1 MFSNSSSTQM
11 TVEKNENA
19 IQSLQ
24 ALYQERKEAIQ
35 KRLAEFRQVMQWKD
49 DEVFAELCF
58 CLLTPQSSAKVC
70 WEAVTALKQRTLLL
84 KGLPAELEPYL
95 RSVRFSENKAKYILE
110 ARNMFSKDGNLQLK
124 SQISSFYNPYE
135 LREWLVEN
143 VKGLGYKEASHFLR
157 NIGLGEGFAILDR
170 HILRNLNQ
178 LGVIAEIPATITK
191 KRYLEIEERLRTFA
205 TEIDIPMADLDLLFW
220 SKETGWIFK

>member
-1 MFSNSSSTQM
+1 MFSDSSSPQM
-11 TVEKNENA
+11 TVEKGQRA
-19 IQSLQ
+19 ILALQ
-24 ALYQERKEAIQ
+24 TLYRERKEAIQ
-35 KRLAEFRQVMQWKD
+35 KRLAEFRKVMQWKD

-84 KGLPAELEPYL
+84 KGLPAELEPHL
-95 RSVRFSENKAKYILE
+95 RSVRFSESKAKYIVE
-110 ARNMFSKDGNLQLK
+110 ARNMFSMDGDFQLK
-124 SQISSFYNPYE
+124 SQISSFYNPFE

-178 LGVIAEIPATITK
+178 LGVIPEIPITITK
-191 KRYLEIEERLRTFA
+191 KRYLDIEEKLRRFA

-220 SKETGWIFK
+220 SKETGWVFK

>member
-11 TVEKNENA
+11 TVIREQSA
-19 IQSLQ
+19 IPELQ

-49 DEVFAELCF
+49 EEVFAELCF

-70 WEAVTALKQRTLLL
+70 WEAF
-84 KGLPAELEPYL
+84 L
-95 RSVRFSENKAKYILE
+95 RSVRFSDSKAKYIVE
-110 ARNMFSKDGNLQLK
+110 ARDMFSNDGILQLK
-124 SQISSFYNPYE
+124 SRITSFYNPFE

-170 HILRNLNQ
+170 HILRNLNR
-178 LGVIAEIPATITK
+178 LGVITEIPVSITK
-191 KRYLEIEERLRTFA
+191 RRYLEIEEKLRRFA
-205 TEIDIPMADLDLLFW
+205 TETGIPLADLDLLFW

>member
-1 MFSNSSSTQM
+1 MFSNSFSTQM
-11 TVEKNENA
+11 TVEKEQSA
-19 IQSLQ
+19 IPALQ
-24 ALYQERKEAIQ
+24 TLYRERKEAIQ

-95 RSVRFSENKAKYILE
+95 RSVRFSESKAKYIVE

-191 KRYLEIEERLRTFA
+191 KRYLEIEERLRRFA
-205 TEIDIPMADLDLLFW
+205 IEIDIPMADLDLLFW

>member
-1 MFSNSSSTQM
+1 MFSNSSSSQM
-11 TVEKNENA
+11 TVERERSA
-19 IQSLQ
+19 ISALQ
-24 ALYQERKEAIQ
+24 ELYRERKDAIQ
-35 KRLAEFRQVMQWKD
+35 KRLAEFRQVTQWKD
-49 DEVFAELCF
+49 EEVFAELCF

-70 WEAVTALKQRTLLL
+70 WEAITALKKQSLLL
-84 KGLPAELEPYL
+84 KGQPRELLPLL
-95 RSVRFSENKAKYILE
+95 RSVRFSESKAKYIVE
-110 ARNMFSKDGNLQLK
+110 ARNMFSKDGSLQLK
-124 SQISSFYNPYE
+124 SQITSFYNPFE

-178 LGVIAEIPATITK
+178 LGVIPEIPSTITK
-191 KRYLEIEERLRTFA
+191 KRYLEIEEKLRRFA

>member
-1 MFSNSSSTQM
+1 MFSNSSSSQM
-11 TVEKNENA
+11 TVERERSA
-19 IQSLQ
+19 ISALQ
-24 ALYQERKEAIQ
+24 ELYRERKDAIQ
-35 KRLAEFRQVMQWKD
+35 KRLAEFRQVTQWKD
-49 DEVFAELCF
+49 EEVFAELCF

-70 WEAVTALKQRTLLL
+70 WEAVTALKKQSLLL
-84 KGLPAELEPYL
+84 KGQPPELLPFL
-95 RSVRFSENKAKYILE
+95 RSVRFSESKAKYIVE

-124 SQISSFYNPYE
+124 SQITSFYNPFE

-178 LGVIAEIPATITK
+178 LGVIPEIPTTITK
-191 KRYLEIEERLRTFA
+191 KRYLEIEEKLRRFA

>member
-1 MFSNSSSTQM
+1 MTAVTEQST
-11 TVEKNENA
+11 
-19 IQSLQ
+19 IPPLQ

-35 KRLAEFRQVMQWKD
+35 KRLSEFREVMQWKD
-49 DEVFAELCF
+49 EEVFGELCF

-70 WEAVTALKQRTLLL
+70 WEAVTALKQKTLLL
-84 KGLPAELEPYL
+84 KGQPAELEPYL
-95 RSVRFSENKAKYILE
+95 RSVRFSDSKAKYIVE
-110 ARNMFSKDGNLQLK
+110 ARNMFSNDGKIQLK
-124 SQISSFYNPYE
+124 SRISSFYNPFE
-135 LREWLVEN
+135 LREWLVDN

-178 LGVIAEIPATITK
+178 LRVITEIPATITK
-191 KRYLEIEERLRTFA
+191 KRYLEIEEKLRKFA
-205 TEIDIPMADLDLLFW
+205 TEIGIPMADLDLLFW

>member
-1 MFSNSSSTQM
+1 MSSNSSSTQM
-11 TVEKNENA
+11 TVVNEQPA
-19 IQSLQ
+19 ISALQ
-24 ALYQERKEAIQ
+24 ALYQERREAIQ
-35 KRLAEFRQVMQWKD
+35 KRLAEFRQVMEWKD
-49 DEVFAELCF
+49 EEVFGELCF

-95 RSVRFSENKAKYILE
+95 RSVRFSDSKAKYIVE
-110 ARNMFSKDGNLQLK
+110 ARDVFSNDGKLQLK
-124 SQISSFYNPYE
+124 SRISSFYNPFE

-170 HILRNLNQ
+170 HILRNLNR
-178 LGVIAEIPATITK
+178 LGVITEIPVSITK
-191 KRYLEIEERLRTFA
+191 KRYLEIEEKLRRFA
-205 TEIDIPMADLDLLFW
+205 TEIGIPLADLDLLFW
-220 SKETGWIFK
+220 SRETGWIFK

>member
-11 TVEKNENA
+11 TVVKD
-19 IQSLQ
+19 QSAVPELQ

-49 DEVFAELCF
+49 EEVFAELCF

-70 WEAVTALKQRTLLL
+70 WDAVTALKQRTLLL
-84 KGLPAELEPYL
+84 KGLPAEIEPYL
-95 RSVRFSENKAKYILE
+95 RSVRFSDSKAKYMVE
-110 ARNMFSKDGNLQLK
+110 ARNQFSRDGTLQLK
-124 SQISSFYNPYE
+124 SRISSFYNPFE

-170 HILRNLNQ
+170 HILRNLNR
-178 LGVIAEIPATITK
+178 LGVIIEIPTTITK
-191 KRYLEIEERLRTFA
+191 KRYLEIEEKLRRFS
-205 TEIDIPMADLDLLFW
+205 TEIRIPMADLDLLFW